1 MPVSKSKTSWRDP
14 PRIGLISKLQVT
26 TFEVPWSTQWDDVVV
41 VVEAAAV
48 VVELLEVLELVEPA
62 AEVVEV
68 EVKQTSLDN
77 GDFFCEAFFF
87 SKASFSFSAE
97 GVFFKALF
105 SDETLLISEEFSLF
119 EVS

>member
-1 MPVSKSKTSWRDP
+1 MLEKSLVETIPLEDQSPINRTYSAGRKSRSRSVD
-14 PRIGLISKLQVT
+14 SEE
-26 TFEVPWSTQWDDVVV
+26 EVVVVEVVV
-41 VVEAAAV
+41 VVVA
-48 VVELLEVLELVEPA
+48 EPA

-68 EVKQTSLDN
+68 KVKVKEISLNN

-97 GVFFKALF
+97 SFFFKALF
-105 SDETLLISEEFSLF
+105 SDETLLISEESSFF

>member
-1 MPVSKSKTSWRDP
+1 MDSE
-14 PRIGLISKLQVT
+14 
-26 TFEVPWSTQWDDVVV
+26 EVA
-41 VVEAAAV
+41 VVEV
-48 VVELLEVLELVEPA
+48 VIVIVAEPA